1 MPSSLGSGLL
11 HGFKG
16 TEILSENQLLNALP
30 ITKER
35 PAELQKKNARLS
47 IGGTQ
52 KVENSGLVGYSR
64 IFEVDI
70 HESPVLFALR
80 KSNGAFNDLV
90 LVYVY

>member
-16 TEILSENQLLNALP
+16 TVILSENQLLNALR
-30 ITKER
+30 TLLQRNGR
-35 PAELQKKNARLS
+35 PSYQKNARLS
-47 IGGTQ
+47 IGSTQ

-64 IFEVDI
+64 IFEVDV
-70 HESPVLFALR
+70 HESPVLFTLR

-90 LVYVY
+90 LV